1 MAVFSLAP
9 GSGFESMPD
18 FFQHDL
24 VTTIHDLHT
33 GKLERLEDMLRES
46 TRQNPVGLVLPVTAS
61 DMRAEPF
68 SRIVDELVSA
78 DYINSIVVSLGVA
91 PDKQDYLETVEKIKP
106 LGERAKVLWTDGPEI
121 QSLYG
126 ELIDSGIAVSTP
138 GKGRSVW
145 TAFGYL
151 LADPQIETFVLHDC
165 DIVDY
170 DRLLLSR
177 LCLPMVHPG
186 LDFEFCKAYYARAT
200 DRMHGRVVRLL
211 VTPLLRA
218 LMKIYP
224 DSEFLRFLVS
234 FRYPLSGEFSLTRNL
249 ARTNR
254 IPSDWGLEVG
264 TLAEVYRN
272 TSLKRVCQTDL
283 CRLYEHKHQ
292 DFSIEE
298 KNAGLMRMATD
309 ILTTIY
315 RTLASQGVLLSDA
328 IFTSLRASYLRMAQD
343 CIRQYAADAVINDLS
358 FNRHVEEMSID
369 AFADCI
375 TTAADIFR
383 ADPRGAEAIPNWT
396 RVRAAFP
403 DFTRKLREAT

>member
-1 MAVFSLAP
+1 
-9 GSGFESMPD
+9 MPD

-24 VTTIHDLHT
+24 VTTIHDLQT
-33 GKLERLEDMLRES
+33 GKLDRLEDMLRDA

-68 SRIVDELVSA
+68 TRIVNELADA
-78 DYINSIVVSLGVA
+78 DYIDTIVVSLGVA
-91 PDKQDYLETVEKIKP
+91 PDQQDYEETLQRISP
-106 LGERAKVLWTDGPEI
+106 LGDRASVLWTDGPEI

-126 ELIDSGIAVSTP
+126 ELVDAGIPVSTP

-170 DRLLLSR
+170 DRLLLAR

-211 VTPLLRA
+211 VAPLLRA
-218 LMKIYP
+218 LMRIYP
-224 DSEFLRFLVS
+224 NSEFLRFLGS

-292 DFSIEE
+292 TFSMEQ

-328 IFTSLRASYLRMAQD
+328 TFTSLRASYVRMAQD

-358 FNRHVEEMSID
+358 FDRHVEEMSID

-375 TTAADIFR
+375 TTASEIFR

-403 DFTRKLREAT
+403 QFTHKLRDAT

>member
-9 GSGFESMPD
+9 GGFESMPD

-78 DYINSIVVSLGVA
+78 DYINTIVVSLGVA

-170 DRLLLSR
+170 DRLSIAALSAN
-177 LCLPMVHPG
+177 G
-186 LDFEFCKAYYARAT
+186 
-200 DRMHGRVVRLL
+200 
-211 VTPLLRA
+211 
-218 LMKIYP
+218 
-224 DSEFLRFLVS
+224 S
-234 FRYPLSGEFSLTRNL
+234 SG
-249 ARTNR
+249 
-254 IPSDWGLEVG
+254 
-264 TLAEVYRN
+264 
-272 TSLKRVCQTDL
+272 
-283 CRLYEHKHQ
+283 
-292 DFSIEE
+292 
-298 KNAGLMRMATD
+298 AG
-309 ILTTIY
+309 
-315 RTLASQGVLLSDA
+315 
-328 IFTSLRASYLRMAQD
+328 F
-343 CIRQYAADAVINDLS
+343 
-358 FNRHVEEMSID
+358 
-369 AFADCI
+369 
-375 TTAADIFR
+375 
-383 ADPRGAEAIPNWT
+383 
-396 RVRAAFP
+396 
-403 DFTRKLREAT
+403 